1 MPNLRKAPIDY
12 FLGPLKRLLSY
23 NASIG
28 VILFIMAV
36 AALVVANSAWGAE
49 WYANFWKHELALVYE
64 GREIFHLS
72 LHHFINDGLMAIF
85 FFMVGLEIKREFLGG
100 ELAEWR
106 KAVLPIGA
114 AVGGMLFPALIYAIF
129 NNGLESSTGWGIPM
143 ATDIAFTLGL
153 ISLVGN
159 RVPLSAKI
167 FVTSLAVV
175 DDIGAVLV
183 IAFFYTSNLD
193 ITQLYVALGA
203 IGFLV
208 LANKLGVRSVLF
220 YAFIGISGIWVAFFY
235 SGIHPTIAGILLAF
249 TIPSKS
255 RLDRDQF
262 SDRLKMLY
270 RRYLKADAEGENDQ
284 FNTHAEERL
293 LSRIRSAGD
302 DARTPL
308 QKIET
313 GLHGF
318 VYFIVM
324 PLFAFSNAGVK
335 IEGSIGDI
343 FSTPVGMG
351 ISMGLVLGKFIGIF
365 LVSFLLV
372 KLNIAQ
378 LPQNTTWKHI
388 AGMALM
394 AGIGFT
400 MSLFI
405 AELAFE
411 SEQLKTNAKLAVLFA
426 SGIAAVIGLLYLRMA
441 NPVLKK
447 K

>member
-1 MPNLRKAPIDY
+1 MALSRRSPIDY
-12 FLGPLKRLLSY
+12 LLKPLRNLLNY
-23 NASIG
+23 NASVG
-28 VILFIMAV
+28 VLLFIMAV
-36 AALVVANSAWGAE
+36 AALVIANSSWGAE
-49 WYANFWKHELALVYE
+49 WYAEFWKHELALVYE
-64 GREIFHLS
+64 GDEIFHLS

-100 ELAEWR
+100 ELKGIK
-106 KAVLPIGA
+106 KAILPVGA
-114 AVGGMLFPALIYAIF
+114 AVGGMVLPAAIYAVL
-129 NNGLESSTGWGIPM
+129 NQGEPSANGWGVPM

-153 ISLVGN
+153 INLVGD

-167 FVTSLAVV
+167 FITSLAVV

-193 ITQLYVALGA
+193 VQQLYVAISAL
-203 IGFLV
+203 GFLA

-255 RLDRDQF
+255 RIDKDQF
-262 SDRLKMLY
+262 TDKLKMLY
-270 RRYLKADAEGENDQ
+270 RRYLNADSNNDD

-293 LSRIRSAGD
+293 LSRIRSVGD

-318 VYFIVM
+318 VYFIIM
-324 PLFAFSNAGVK
+324 PLFAFSNAGVR
-335 IEGSIGDI
+335 IEGSLTDV
-343 FSTPVGMG
+343 FTTPVGSG
-351 ISMGLVLGKFIGIF
+351 IGLGLIAGKFLGIF
-365 LVSFLLV
+365 FFTYALV
-372 KLNIAQ
+372 KFKVAK
-378 LPQNTTWKHI
+378 LPENTNWRHV
-388 AGMALM
+388 AGLSMM

-405 AELAFE
+405 TELAFD
-411 SEQLKTNAKLAVLFA
+411 SEHLIQAAKLSVLCSSAV
-426 SGIAAVIGLLYLRMA
+426 AAVVGLVYLRLA
-441 NPVLKK
+441 NPSPQAKR
-447 K
+447 